1 MSRFAQTDSPAFVV
15 VVSAD
20 DTVTVTSDPT
30 GTDPTT
36 TDSVYEYDLEK
47 DPSDC
52 IGLLQKPGCG
62 KAPEDAGERGGSL
75 QYLTFAV
82 ILVGLAVIFTVVFRN
97 VLRADKAKA
106 ARAVDP
112 GTKWQKS
119 PDSP

>member
-1 MSRFAQTDSPAFVV
+1 MNSAAPADSPGFVV
-15 VVSAD
+15 FVSAD
-20 DTVTVTSDPT
+20 DTVTVTSAPSNLDA
-30 GTDPTT
+30 TD
-36 TDSVYEYDLEK
+36 DSVYEYDLEK

-106 ARAVDP
+106 ASAGDP
-112 GTKWQKS
+112 DTKWQKS

>member
-1 MSRFAQTDSPAFVV
+1 MSPSANSVGPADSLGFVAF
-15 VVSAD
+15 VSAD
-20 DTVTVTSDPT
+20 DTVTVTT
-30 GTDPTT
+30 EAT
-36 TDSVYEYDLEK
+36 YEYDLEK

-106 ARAVDP
+106 ASAGDP
-112 GTKWQKS
+112 DTKWKKS